1 MTVRWPGIQTSAEF
15 LKSYVP
21 PDYVVDHVLQQGYL
35 YSMTGTTGSGKTSV
49 SLRIA
54 AHVALGLPL
63 GDIEVERGR
72 VLFLAGENPIDIR
85 MRWAAM
91 ARAMNADLSNV
102 DVHFVPGTFN
112 IKTFMEKVSEWAN
125 KIGGASLVVVD
136 TAIAYFE
143 GNNENDN
150 VQMVEYAQLLRSFT
164 TLKGKPCV
172 LVNCHPSKRGND
184 AMPRGGGSFLNEVDG
199 NLTCRKALGEDVA
212 TIGWAEKFRGP
223 PFEPFMMEL
232 VQVDGPM
239 TDSKGRTLPTI
250 VAQPLSAMSAGAL
263 QRTKQAEEHA
273 VLAVCLETPGA
284 SYAELADA
292 LRWQNAAGALYKM
305 KVQRVMKRLAT
316 FGYVTVHKDGWE
328 LTKTGQEQRV
338 NGLDTGSNLP
348 N

>member
-1 MTVRWPGIQTSAEF
+1 MTVRWPGILTSAEF

-21 PDYVVDHVLQQGYL
+21 PDYVVHRVLQQGYL

-72 VLFLAGENPIDIR
+72 VLFLAGENPIDIC

-91 ARAMNADLSNV
+91 ARAMGADLSDV
-102 DVHFVPGTFN
+102 DVHFVPGTFD
-112 IKTFMEKVSEWAN
+112 IKKLMEKVTEWAN

-136 TAIAYFE
+136 TAIAYFK
-143 GNNENDN
+143 GDNENDN

-223 PFEPFMMEL
+223 PFEPFLMEL
-232 VQVDGPM
+232 LQVDGPM
-239 TDSKGRTLPTI
+239 VDSKGQTIPTI
-250 VAQPLSAMSAGAL
+250 IAQPLSAMASGAL
-263 QRTKQAEEHA
+263 QRAKQAEERL
-273 VLAVCLETPGA
+273 VLAACLENPSAPYGVLAEALGWKVGDGTP
-284 SYAELADA
+284 
-292 LRWQNAAGALYKM
+292 YKM
-305 KVQRVMKRLAT
+305 KVQRVMRRLAS
-316 FGYVTVHKDGWE
+316 FGFVTVHKDGWN
-328 LTKTGQEQRV
+328 LTKTGNEQKV
-338 NGLDTGSNLP
+338 NGVDTTSDHT
-348 N
+348 